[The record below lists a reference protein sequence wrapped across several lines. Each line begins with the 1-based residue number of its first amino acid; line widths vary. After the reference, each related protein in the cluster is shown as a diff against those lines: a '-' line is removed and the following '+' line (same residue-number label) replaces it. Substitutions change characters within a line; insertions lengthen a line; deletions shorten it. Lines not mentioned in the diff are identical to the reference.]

1 MEKNTKSEV
10 YSWGKSI
17 VFAIIVAF
25 ICRQFIFTPSTV
37 QGESMQ
43 PTLEDENRVILTKT
57 SEIQHFDMIVFNA
70 PDSDERY
77 IKRVIGLPGD
87 FIEVKDDVLYING
100 KAYEEPYLDENKDV
114 NLLDKLTYDF
124 TLEEVTG
131 ESTVPENSLFVMGD
145 NRLNSK
151 DSRIFGC
158 ISRDSIIGEVKF
170 RFYPLQ
176 EIGILK

>member
-1 MEKNTKSEV
+1 MGRILMEKNIKSEV

-25 ICRQFIFTPSTV
+25 ICRQFLFTPNIV
-37 QGESMQ
+37 HGESMT
-43 PTLEDENRVILTKT
+43 PTLEDENMMILTKT

-70 PDSDERY
+70 PDSDEHY

-87 FIEVKDDVLYING
+87 FIEIKDDVLYVNG
-100 KAYEEPYLDENKDV
+100 KEYEEPYLKENKDE

-131 ESTVPENSLFVMGD
+131 ESTSL
-145 NRLNSK
+145 K
-151 DSRIFGC
+151 
-158 ISRDSIIGEVKF
+158 
-170 RFYPLQ
+170 
-176 EIGILK
+176 ILYL